1 MKIKTI
7 EKCTV
12 LSNLVFNIIISSD
25 GAERSGIYIAISN
38 LMEQFKL
45 ENSIDVFQTVK
56 KIRAARP
63 EFISDEVKTL
73 INAANKIL
81 EKIIF
86 FLILYILTE
95 EKINLVKKKKQFR
108 LLELDFN
115 IELYFN
121 DDILYNI
128 FCSGKLIKI
137 YCHLFH
143 IEILCKVKTSF

>member
-12 LSNLVFNIIISSD
+12 FSNLVFNIIISSD

-63 EFISDEVKTL
+63 EFISDEVKSFT
-73 INAANKIL
+73 NAANKIL
-81 EKIIF
+81 EKIF
-86 FLILYILTE
+86 F
-95 EKINLVKKKKQFR
+95 
-108 LLELDFN
+108 
-115 IELYFN
+115 
-121 DDILYNI
+121 
-128 FCSGKLIKI
+128 
-137 YCHLFH
+137 
-143 IEILCKVKTSF
+143 